1 MYLVSVLFTFYIQG
15 VLKLK
20 KIIPARKVNRTFSPE
35 IILRTLPE
43 TLKYSCK
50 SIHVQYTMKYGRK
63 EQEKVTPVSE
73 SRVAYNDDDDESDDD
88 DLKAEGQ

>member
-1 MYLVSVLFTFYIQG
+1 
-15 VLKLK
+15 
-20 KIIPARKVNRTFSPE
+20 
-35 IILRTLPE
+35 
-43 TLKYSCK
+43 
-50 SIHVQYTMKYGRK
+50 MKYGRK